1 MDKKI
6 FDLLSKMYNEVQ
18 GMKGEMQEMN
28 VQMTKRKEKTSQ
40 DIVRLENKIDE
51 KVGGLFDGYTQHQ
64 EVMERMIKS
73 VDKLT
78 DNYEK
83 QDVEINVIHSRAK

>member
-1 MDKKI
+1 MDEKI

-18 GMKGEMQEMN
+18 GIKDEMQEMKVEIN
-28 VQMTKRKEKTSQ
+28 KGFEKTSQ

-64 EVMERMIKS
+64 ELMERMTKS

-83 QDVEINVIHSRAK
+83 QDVEIKVIHSRAK